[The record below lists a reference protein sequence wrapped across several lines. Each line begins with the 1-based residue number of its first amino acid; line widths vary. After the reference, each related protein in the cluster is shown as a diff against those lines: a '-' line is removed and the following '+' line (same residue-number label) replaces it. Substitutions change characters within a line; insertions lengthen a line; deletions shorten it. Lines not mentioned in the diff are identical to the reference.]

1 MLGWLAGSVVLGVMM
16 GALSQQVIDALKGNP
31 GMADAMGAGGG
42 NLADG
47 FIGIVQV
54 YLAIIAMGYVVQ
66 AIGILSREES
76 EQRLESRLAGTL
88 SRAQWLAAHAAVVLS
103 GLVIIVVVSS
113 VSFGLASAISMGDSG
128 QVATLL
134 RAGIAYLPAELM
146 FAGLALLLF
155 GMFPRRY
162 AVSWAAYGVVTFIA
176 FLGPGLKLSH
186 WILDLSP
193 TTHVGNPPVGAVPA
207 MPLIVMTAIAC
218 VLLAGAFV
226 GFPRAQH
233 TQSTE

>member
-16 GALSQQVIDALKGNP
+16 GALSQQVIDALQGNP

-42 NLADG
+42 NIVDG
-47 FIGIVQV
+47 FIAAVQV
-54 YLAIIAMGYVVQ
+54 YLAIIAIGYVVQ

-76 EQRLESRLAGTL
+76 EQRVEPRLAGTL
-88 SRAQWLAAHAAVVLS
+88 SRRRWLAVHAAVVLS
-103 GLVIIVVVSS
+103 GLVIIVVISS
-113 VSFGLASAISMGDSG
+113 VSFGLASAISIGDSG

-134 RAGIAYLPAELM
+134 RAGLAYLPAELI

-155 GMFPRRY
+155 GMFPRLFAISWGAY
-162 AVSWAAYGVVTFIA
+162 AVATFIA

-193 TTHVGNPPVGAVPA
+193 TTHVGNPPVGTVPA
-207 MPLIVMTAIAC
+207 VSLAVMTVIAC
-218 VLLAGAFV
+218 ALLGGAFV
-226 GFPRAQH
+226 GFRERNIPNN
-233 TQSTE
+233 